1 MAGSGNRNQGSRRSK
16 TEWFV
21 VAARVVG
28 AKHTRRNPPNQDA
41 LQYLTK
47 TPSATEGGPEPT
59 DSQSSSATAPAVLQ
73 KVESAHPPPPRL
85 SWKAV
90 RN

>member
-1 MAGSGNRNQGSRRSK
+1 MAGSGNRNQI

-28 AKHTRRNPPNQDA
+28 AKHTRATRPIRMPCST
-41 LQYLTK
+41 LTK
-47 TPSATEGGPEPT
+47 TPSATEAGPEPT

>member
-1 MAGSGNRNQGSRRSK
+1 MAGSGNRNQI

-28 AKHTRRNPPNQDA
+28 AKHTGGNPPNQDA
-41 LQYLTK
+41 LQYLTQ
-47 TPSATEGGPEPT
+47 TPSATEAGPEPT

-85 SWKAV
+85 PWKAV

>member
-1 MAGSGNRNQGSRRSK
+1 MAGSGNQNQI
-16 TEWFV
+16 TDWFV
-21 VAARVVG
+21 VVARVVG
-28 AKHTRRNPPNQDA
+28 AKHTGCNPPNQDA

-47 TPSATEGGPEPT
+47 TPSATEAGPEPT
-59 DSQSSSATAPAVLQ
+59 DSQSSSAPAPAVLQ

-85 SWKAV
+85 PWKAV

>member
-1 MAGSGNRNQGSRRSK
+1 MAGSGNLNQI

-28 AKHTRRNPPNQDA
+28 AKHTGGNPPNQDA

-47 TPSATEGGPEPT
+47 TPSVTEAGPEPT
-59 DSQSSSATAPAVLQ
+59 EV
-73 KVESAHPPPPRL
+73 
-85 SWKAV
+85 
-90 RN
+90 